1 VNYHLFE
8 GGPCKDV
15 LQGNGT
21 FSSGCTIMVVWAQR
35 IAELPDDQ
43 IFLSE

>member
-1 VNYHLFE
+1 VNYQIFE

-21 FSSGCTIMVVWAQR
+21 FSSCCTMVVWVQR